1 MDRTESMRELQN
13 SEAMRK
19 PFIAP
24 TLVAQGTLVED
35 TGAFICFDSGGNL
48 VQVDGNPLEQTCE
61 DFGLFDSPPGP

>member
-24 TLVAQGTLVED
+24 TLIAQGTLVGE
-35 TGAFICFDSGGNL
+35 TGIDDLICFDSGGN
-48 VQVDGNPLEQTCE
+48 VQFVEADTCE
-61 DFGLFDSPPGP
+61 SVGLFDSPPGL